1 MANIT
6 AKDVAEL
13 RSKTGAGMMDCKK
26 ALVEANGDLEA
37 AVKILREKGLA
48 AAAKKQERI
57 AADGL
62 VSILKTDDVTVIIE
76 VNTETDFVAK
86 NDTFKEFVEKTLQ
99 IIADKRPAT
108 VEELSNTVYEG
119 DMTVDGKIQELVFII
134 KEKITLRRFAIVE
147 GLTSTY
153 VHGNGSIGVV
163 VSFEADDAAKNNEG
177 FAEFAKN
184 VALQVAAYPVFYVN
198 RDEVP
203 ASVLEE
209 EKNIVRAQIAN
220 DPKNASKPEQIIEK
234 MVVGKLGKFYETNCL
249 VDMEYFKEDK
259 MTVGQYVA
267 ATEKALGGKI
277 AIKSFCRYEKGE
289 GIQKREENFA
299 EEIEKLTK
307 GN

>member
-1 MANIT
+1 
-6 AKDVAEL
+6 
-13 RSKTGAGMMDCKK
+13 
-26 ALVEANGDLEA
+26 
-37 AVKILREKGLA
+37 
-48 AAAKKQERI
+48 
-57 AADGL
+57 
-62 VSILKTDDVTVIIE
+62 
-76 VNTETDFVAK
+76 
-86 NDTFKEFVEKTLQ
+86 
-99 IIADKRPAT
+99 
-108 VEELSNTVYEG
+108 
-119 DMTVDGKIQELVFII
+119 
-134 KEKITLRRFAIVE
+134 
-147 GLTSTY
+147 
-153 VHGNGSIGVV
+153 
-163 VSFEADDAAKNNEG
+163 
-177 FAEFAKN
+177 
-184 VALQVAAYPVFYVN
+184 
-198 RDEVP
+198 EVP
-203 ASVLEE
+203 ASGLEE